1 MLRNLGLSKLC
12 VNLQRKVYLL
22 LRDLPIS
29 SFLMK
34 IYISHYQVI
43 TTRLIRIYS
52 LSREY

>member
-1 MLRNLGLSKLC
+1 MRS
-12 VNLQRKVYLL
+12 VYLL